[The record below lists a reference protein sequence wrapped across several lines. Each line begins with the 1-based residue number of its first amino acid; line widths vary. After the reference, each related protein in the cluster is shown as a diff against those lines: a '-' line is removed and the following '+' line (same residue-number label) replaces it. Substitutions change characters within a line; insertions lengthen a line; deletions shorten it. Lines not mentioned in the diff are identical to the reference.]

1 MKGKRTEQNVSHTV
15 RVQFSFHLCHRSL
28 MYHVFIVG
36 KYEATAFDY
45 SPQEY
50 LLVGSGHSRL
60 ILEHI

>member
-1 MKGKRTEQNVSHTV
+1 
-15 RVQFSFHLCHRSL
+15 

-45 SPQEY
+45 PPQEY
-50 LLVGSGHSRL
+50 LLLGSGHSRL